1 MAGNSEKKKSKE
13 IQSLL
18 FHTKIEI
25 LIISLLTLL
34 CYIYNVLFNSYEL
47 CKTDYIS
54 LSLLTAINYVCY
66 SALGVFYQ
74 SMWEG
79 ILRIILIL
87 NLVILVGIN
96 YSYKFWWLHASIPL
110 YYSTKIFSFILNY
123 VKGIGKS
130 TPEDELTP
138 QPQQPTRGQRQK
150 VEVIKR

>member
-1 MAGNSEKKKSKE
+1 MAGKSEKKLSKE
-13 IQSLL
+13 IESLL

-54 LSLLTAINYVCY
+54 LSLLSAINYVCY
-66 SALGVFYQ
+66 SALGVIYK

-79 ILRIILIL
+79 IVRIILIL

-110 YYSTKIFSFILNY
+110 YYSTTTFSFILNY

-138 QPQQPTRGQRQK
+138 QQPTRGQRQK